1 MSNNRLFIL
10 VGIPGCGK
18 STWAANFFR
27 NGIIVSSDA
36 IREELTGDATDQTRN
51 TEVFNAFHQ
60 RISEN
65 LRTGHW
71 PAGADVIADSTAL
84 DAFARLSLVN
94 IARDAGADAHLVFFR
109 NLAQAANR
117 NERRDRVV
125 PKDVMGR
132 MVAKYERAIQDI
144 EDESV
149 AQFYQSVTEIRSLN

>member
-1 MSNNRLFIL
+1 
-10 VGIPGCGK
+10 
-18 STWAANFFR
+18 
-27 NGIIVSSDA
+27 
-36 IREELTGDATDQTRN
+36 
-51 TEVFNAFHQ
+51 
-60 RISEN
+60 
-65 LRTGHW
+65 
-71 PAGADVIADSTAL
+71 L